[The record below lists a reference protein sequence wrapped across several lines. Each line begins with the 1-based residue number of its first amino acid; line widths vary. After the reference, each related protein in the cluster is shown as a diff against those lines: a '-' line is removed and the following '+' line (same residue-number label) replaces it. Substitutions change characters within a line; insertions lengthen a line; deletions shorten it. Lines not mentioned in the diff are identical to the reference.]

1 MESENYK
8 YFETIY
14 GKGVLLIEMNRLK
27 KRNAFSPE
35 FVYELCNI
43 WDFIEN
49 ESHISIGI
57 LKSKSE
63 EFFSAGADLK
73 KLIPL
78 LTKER
83 EPVTEV
89 EKKIVDDKLLRKF
102 YRKDRVYKKPIIG
115 VSSGYCLAG
124 GFELLLSCDFQIIT
138 SDSIIGFPE
147 TKLGLI
153 PAGGGISRVV
163 QATSR
168 SRSLEILI
176 NSSELDIYK
185 LLNDGLVN
193 EICSREDLSS
203 VLTSYVN
210 KLSESESKATE
221 ILMQNIDKF
230 KELNLEKSF
239 LFEEELLNKLS
250 DEQ

>member
-1 MESENYK
+1 MKSFKKTFN
-8 YFETIY
+8 FVVGLVETI
-14 GKGVLLIEMNRLK
+14 V
-27 KRNAFSPE
+27 
-35 FVYELCNI
+35 
-43 WDFIEN
+43 
-49 ESHISIGI
+49 
-57 LKSKSE
+57 
-63 EFFSAGADLK
+63 
-73 KLIPL
+73 
-78 LTKER
+78 
-83 EPVTEV
+83 
-89 EKKIVDDKLLRKF
+89 
-102 YRKDRVYKKPIIG
+102 
-115 VSSGYCLAG
+115 
-124 GFELLLSCDFQIIT
+124 
-138 SDSIIGFPE
+138 
-147 TKLGLI
+147 GLI